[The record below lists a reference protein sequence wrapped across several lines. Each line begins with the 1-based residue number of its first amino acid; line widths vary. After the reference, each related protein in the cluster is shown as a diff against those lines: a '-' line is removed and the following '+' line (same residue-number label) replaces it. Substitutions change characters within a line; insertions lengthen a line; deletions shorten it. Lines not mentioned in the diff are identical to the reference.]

1 MVRIFRHYLSAKLLL
16 IVALEALVF
25 MVSVHLGLA
34 FNLSSAAG
42 PDSGDLPLF
51 PTAAIALGLLIV
63 MNGVGLYSSDHWKD
77 LQTVRA
83 RLIAAGLVA
92 VGLVIVIMH
101 LPPAFIV
108 EPRRLAITLVAIF
121 TGVSVVRF
129 AFYKLDHLIFLK
141 PRVLVLGTG
150 SRVAEF
156 AQFAQRNRNHLI
168 IGYVPV
174 GSPGQHHVPP
184 SLILPMAPGESL
196 SSMAKK
202 HRVDQIVI
210 AVRDRRGTLPMHEL
224 VECRLQGVKI
234 TELATAYERE
244 YRKLSLES
252 MSASLIV
259 LDEGF
264 SQGAFRSR
272 VKRLFDLCASAVLLL
287 LSLPLIVVAAA
298 CVFVESGFPLVY
310 RQERVGQ
317 GGRVFSM
324 YKLRSMVQD
333 AECDGTPRWAAQRDA
348 RTTRV
353 GRIMRKLHID
363 ELPQIIN
370 VFKGEMSFVG
380 PRPERPYFV
389 DQLVK
394 QVPYY
399 SLRHSIKPGI
409 TGWAQVRYPYG
420 ASLEETVEKLQYD
433 LYYVKNHA
441 LFLDLVILLATIEVV
456 FSGKGAR

>member
-25 MVSVHLGLA
+25 MLSVHLGLA
-34 FNLSSAAG
+34 FNLSSPALADAG
-42 PDSGDLPLF
+42 DVPLF
-51 PTAAIALGLLIV
+51 PTAVIALGLLIV
-63 MNGVGLYSSDHWKD
+63 MNGVGLYSADHWKD

-92 VGLVIVIMH
+92 IGLVIVITH
-101 LPPAFIV
+101 LPPSFVV
-108 EPRRLAITLVAIF
+108 EPRRLAITLLAIF
-121 TGVSVVRF
+121 TGVSLVRF
-129 AFYKLDHLIFLK
+129 AFYKLDKLVFFK

-168 IGYVPV
+168 IGYVPFEA
-174 GSPGQHHVPP
+174 SAQHYVPP
-184 SLILPMAPGESL
+184 SLVLPMAAGESL
-196 SSMAKK
+196 PSMVKK
-202 HRVDQIVI
+202 HEIDQIVI
-210 AVRDRRGTLPMHEL
+210 AVRDRRGKLPMHEL

-244 YRKLSLES
+244 YRKVSLES
-252 MSASLIV
+252 ISASWIM

-264 SQGAFRSR
+264 SQGSFRSG
-272 VKRLFDLCASAVLLL
+272 VKRLFDLSASALLLL
-287 LSLPLIVVAAA
+287 LSFPIILVAAG
-298 CVFVESGFPLVY
+298 CVFLEGGFPVLY

-317 GGRVFSM
+317 RGRVFSM
-324 YKLRSMVQD
+324 YKLRSMTKD
-333 AECDGTPRWAAQRDA
+333 AECDGTPRWAATQDV

-353 GRIMRKLHID
+353 GRIIRKLHID

-370 VFKGEMSFVG
+370 VLKGEMSFVG

-394 QVPYY
+394 QIPYY

-433 LYYVKNHA
+433 LYYVKNHT